1 MIDKKIFNGVMDL
14 DSSEYTIQQNSH
26 KYARNIRF
34 PMEGSFLQAQNV
46 KGNYAISNSS
56 LPSGNNEC
64 IGSFF
69 DQVNDLIFWFNWNQN
84 GNHGIYQLDIQTET
98 ITQIF
103 RCGVNSATD
112 IFNFSLNYPV
122 HSCAIVYQE
131 PGQGNLLYWTDGYN
145 RPRYIN
151 VSTVSSL
158 SPFTED
164 MINAGKNAPLEPA
177 TCAYAD
183 DANVNVNNLRK
194 KLFRFS
200 YRWLYANRE
209 KSTFS
214 PISKMAFDDSGF
226 NLNTNNDP
234 TKNNNIQVLLTAG
247 GEDSTAIEIVGQS
260 NVDDTWSDFFFID
273 TLDLVQYGISPGGT
287 YTYSFYNNGAYPT
300 IPIGETDLYF
310 SWLPDK
316 ANTMEAL
323 NGDVLIYG
331 GITEGYDQLQRNE
344 VDVTVTVGLSA
355 PNIPI
360 ISYAY
365 AGAHE
370 VTIYIGPII
379 QVGAIY
385 TVYFIYS
392 SGAGGDASPKNVSY
406 TTIGGNTQNSIV
418 NSLAALLTGN
428 NILAT
433 NLGAG
438 YLRVITS
445 TGTGS
450 ITNVLVGVSVAG
462 SEVAAQSWKWSCTG
476 RTGLVYFDDRGK
488 TNGVI
493 SFVGDTTD
501 TTDFAFTLPNFATN
515 SNVPQVPIVS
525 ASINHTPPT
534 WAVSYQWVRANLLPT
549 KFLYWVT
556 NDYYA
561 ESDYI
566 YFCIQNLVDQNVKNT
581 GFVPSYEFTEGD
593 RIRVIAA
600 YTASNF
606 VPYNIQLD
614 MEIVGTVQ
622 KTMHTPAT
630 SGLFIKCALPSTLPS
645 APYQY
650 QMLIELY
657 TPKPTNSD
665 KTQLFYEW
673 GEKYD
678 IYTSGGN
685 RYHRGQIADQ
695 TASQP
700 ATFQWFDGD
709 VYYRPRT
716 FYESASP
723 SVVSL
728 TEYFMD
734 ANYSDYF
741 QSAVNSNGRGWAI
754 DLNAKQRY
762 NGNQVRWGGQFSRE
776 IGINE
781 LNIFEAADEDFVDL
795 SKGDIRRLRVRD
807 RQLRVFQ
814 DRGIGQYGIY
824 ARYIQNNAGD
834 SQLVTTNDIITTNNI
849 NYYQGTYGLCGY
861 PTNLASNVNADYLTD
876 IITGRS
882 IRLSSDGLTDLG
894 LLYKGQYYLPTLV
907 LPYNGQLL
915 RPNGSIAKVMG
926 FFDAFDNQYH
936 QILQDSTTTDPS
948 NVSFNEDRNGFCS
961 FYDIHAE
968 WYTHAD
974 GVNYQW
980 SGGILYKQNS
990 SVYCN
995 FFGVQYNAEI
1005 TLVFNQDI
1013 TMKKSWQAITQTA
1026 SDIWQSP
1033 TKGDIETDGI
1043 SYGTTKQQS
1052 HLVNANYRVLES
1064 KPSSAFYRDE
1074 NSRGGWINGDFL
1086 KGSYL
1091 KAKLVKQNASNFI
1104 TLTEVEVLI
1113 KESPLNTK

>member
-1 MIDKKIFNGVMDL
+1 MIDKKILNGILDA
-14 DSSEYTIQQNSH
+14 DSSPYTIGQNSH
-26 KYARNIRF
+26 FLAKNIRF
-34 PMEGSFLQAQNV
+34 PMQGTFLQAQNV
-46 KGNYAISNSS
+46 KGNYIISNSN
-56 LPSGNNEC
+56 LPSGTNEC

-69 DQVNDLIFWFNWNQN
+69 DQVNDVIYFFNYNSN
-84 GNHGIYQLDIQTET
+84 GNNGLYKLTIQTET

-103 RCGVNSATD
+103 RCGVNSTTD
-112 IFNFSLNYPV
+112 ILTFSRDYPV
-122 HSCAIVYQE
+122 HSCAIIYQQS
-131 PGQGNLLYWTDGYN
+131 GDGDLLYWTDGYN
-145 RPRYIN
+145 RPRYMN
-151 VSTVSSL
+151 VGTITALTGV
-158 SPFTED
+158 TED
-164 MINAGKNAPLEPA
+164 MINAAKNAPLEPP
-177 TCAYAD
+177 TCSYAD

-200 YRWLYANRE
+200 YRWIYENNE

-214 PISKMAFDDSGF
+214 PISKIAFDDSGY

-234 TKNNNIQVLLTAG
+234 TKNNNIEVVLTAG
-247 GEDSTAIEIVGQS
+247 GSDSTAIEIVAQS
-260 NVDDTWSDFFFID
+260 NVDDTWSDFFSVD
-273 TLDLVQYGISPGGT
+273 TLDLDQYNITPGGT
-287 YTYSFYNNGAYPT
+287 YTYAFYNNGAYPN
-300 IPIGETDLYF
+300 IPIAETDLYF

-316 ANTMEAL
+316 ANTLEAL
-323 NGDVLIYG
+323 NGNVLIYA
-331 GITEGYDQLQRNE
+331 GITEGYDQLQRDE
-344 VDVTVTVGLSA
+344 VDVTVTVALAA
-355 PNIPI
+355 PNIPT

-365 AGAHE
+365 SGSHE
-370 VTIYIGPII
+370 ITIYVGSVI
-379 QVGAIY
+379 QTGAVY
-385 TVYFIYS
+385 SVYFIYS

-406 TTIGGNTQNSIV
+406 TTTPGNTQDNIV
-418 NSLAALLTGN
+418 NALAALLNGN
-428 NILAT
+428 NITAT

-445 TGTGS
+445 TGAGS
-450 ITNVLVGVSVAG
+450 ITNVIVGVSVAG
-462 SEVAAQSWKWSCTG
+462 SEVAAQAWKWSCPG
-476 RTGLVYFDDRGK
+476 RLGLVYFDDRGK

-493 SFVGDTTD
+493 SFVGDTND

-515 SNVPQVPIVS
+515 SNVAQVPAVA

-534 WAVSYQWVRANLLPT
+534 WATAYQWVRADLLPT

-561 ESDYI
+561 ESSYI
-566 YFCIQNLVDQNVKNT
+566 YFCIQNLVDQNAQNT
-581 GFVPSYEFTEGD
+581 GFVPSYEFAEGD

-600 YTASNF
+600 YTGGNF

-622 KTMHTPAT
+622 KVMHTPAT

-645 APYQY
+645 AAYQY
-650 QMLIELY
+650 QMLVELY

-716 FYESASP
+716 YYDAAAP
-723 SVVSL
+723 SVITI

-762 NGNQVRWGGQFSRE
+762 NGNQLRWGGEFNRE
-776 IGINE
+776 IGVNQ
-781 LNIFEAADEDFVDL
+781 LNIFEPADEDFIDL
-795 SKGDIRRLRVRD
+795 AKGDIRRLKVRD
-807 RQLRVFQ
+807 RILRVFQ
-814 DRGIGQYGIY
+814 DRGVGQYGVY

-849 NYYQGTYGLCGY
+849 NYYQGVYGLCGY
-861 PTNLASNVNADYLTD
+861 PTNLASNTNADYFTD
-876 IITGRS
+876 IITGRA
-882 IRLSSDGLTDLG
+882 IRLSGDGLTDLG
-894 LLYKGQYYLPTLV
+894 LLYKGQYYFPQLV
-907 LPYNGQLL
+907 LPYNKQLT
-915 RPNGSIAKVMG
+915 RSNGSIAKVMG
-926 FFDAFDNQYH
+926 FFDSFDNQYH
-936 QILQDSTTTDPS
+936 TILQGSTTTDPY
-948 NVSFNEDRNGFCS
+948 NFSFNEDRNGFCS
-961 FYDIHAE
+961 LYDIHAE

-980 SGGILYKQNS
+980 YGGNLYKQNS

-995 FFGVQYNAEI
+995 FFGTQYNAEI
-1005 TLVFNQDI
+1005 TLIFNQDI
-1013 TMKKSWQAITQTA
+1013 TMKKSWQSIAQTA
-1026 SDIWQSP
+1026 SDVWISP
-1033 TKGDIETDGI
+1033 TQGDIETDGI

-1052 HLVNANYRVLES
+1052 HLVAANYRVLES
-1064 KPSSAFYRDE
+1064 KPSTAFYRDE
-1074 NSRGGWINGDFL
+1074 NSNGGWVNGDFL

-1091 KAKLVKQNASNFI
+1091 KIKLIKQNASS
-1104 TLTEVEVLI
+1104 LI
-1113 KESPLNTK
+1113 SLSEAEIYFVISPLNLR